1 MKKSTLILIMIIYV
15 ASIVVI
21 NFFGLNVKV
30 YDEVINVTGLECINE
45 TDEKANV
52 VINDKGIKEIR
63 IKFSE
68 PANIDTKT
76 GTMYQLKTRVYPDN
90 ADNKNLKYVYAEHK
104 NVEFYKDGSG
114 RETGLVLFYGTARL
128 EVKIMSTDGQNI
140 YTTIIFKCY

>member
-30 YDEVINVTGLECINE
+30 YNEVINVTSVECINE

-63 IKFSE
+63 IK
-68 PANIDTKT
+68 
-76 GTMYQLKTRVYPDN
+76 
-90 ADNKNLKYVYAEHK
+90 
-104 NVEFYKDGSG
+104 
-114 RETGLVLFYGTARL
+114 
-128 EVKIMSTDGQNI
+128 
-140 YTTIIFKCY
+140 TIIS